1 MESCHHE
8 LTPMEVGAKDW
19 LVPHNKQADL
29 ESTRLFQRMMGSIN
43 YLSCQTRMDI
53 SFACGSLMRY
63 LHNPSPAHIK
73 GGRRI
78 LRYLA
83 GTKYLAIK
91 FERGEGDRQKLCG
104 YSDANFAN
112 YDKAGYRSH
121 SGWLFF
127 LSGGVIS
134 SSSKLQ
140 STVALSTTESELY
153 GLCMAAREAAWIRQI
168 LQDIRYQGA
177 DGKSVKIYGDNQCD
191 G

>member
-29 ESTRLFQRMMGSIN
+29 ESTRLFQCMMGSIN
-43 YLSCQTRMDI
+43 YLSYQTRMDI
-53 SFACGSLMRY
+53 SFAS
-63 LHNPSPAHIK
+63 HIK

-78 LRYLA
+78 LRNLA

-140 STVALSTTESELY
+140 STVALSTTE
-153 GLCMAAREAAWIRQI
+153 CKRAKA
-168 LQDIRYQGA
+168 
-177 DGKSVKIYGDNQCD
+177 KSVKHESNA
-191 G
+191 